1 MDISTTPRRKDD
13 LSHTPEPQAEE
24 EYDTEITV
32 IVTPPTTSLKSILK
46 HNNQSPLADFQS
58 PMKLPATP
66 NEIRAAMTSSPSSPE
81 SPEHK
86 YSTPKTLVD
95 DTKAGDQTIASQP
108 TTQPRTRRVKRTL
121 TCEFNQQTEAKT
133 ATNSPL
139 ITTQT
144 SREEPTNL
152 EQDEEWI
159 QTNKQLHEIAI
170 TDPETS
176 EKCIPIF
183 SAINLKK
190 KRKMLFAPMDF
201 NNISVD
207 ALVDSGALVN
217 CLPESEFQK
226 IKTVSPDNI
235 LKEMDPPT
243 FKLQVAN
250 GEIETPTK
258 TVQLQFELGDWTFKE
273 TFIVATKMTGPILGL
288 TFLKNNSAIL
298 DVSQALLHFPH
309 LTYAISADDNET
321 ISRHHKV
328 TTKTQLTIMPDQC
341 VTIEAGIN
349 LRTLTNTT
357 GIINPTEPYSGE
369 HQLVVASS
377 LSTVTNSK
385 IEIRVTNTSPNP
397 FTLKKNTNL
406 AEFTILSPQEAK
418 QLHPLNSAALKVLAE
433 DDSEQ
438 ALEYVNELLK
448 SSEKPQTV
456 QNFWFPTPE
465 NPGDPSTHTPIQSR
479 ILREIEE
486 LENIQKLNPH
496 DSPEDRASFL
506 SNFKWTD
513 SQLSDEDKKDIEA
526 ILVEYNDIFAR
537 HRLDIGINNEFKIK
551 LTPKSEQPA
560 YTQSLPCPVNLKDDL
575 TVELALMHYYGIITT
590 LPFSKYA
597 SPIFAQRKPN
607 GRLRLLVDL
616 RKINNLISDDYI
628 NNNHPVSTLSDAAQ
642 HLAGKK
648 LFCKLDCSQAYHVLQ
663 MADQKSVELLAFN
676 FASRT
681 FAYLRLAQ
689 GLSRSLSSFSSFMR
703 EYLDRVIKADKC
715 AQYVDDIGIATH
727 TAEELKNNLREV
739 FQCIREAGLR
749 LTMAK
754 CQFGAKEV
762 EFLGRTVSPEGI
774 APQSHKIK
782 NYLQKLSFP
791 KTKKGLQRYIG
802 FVNYYRNYIPRL
814 SEKIAPFHEL
824 VKADKP
830 IKITNE
836 IIGTFDNINKA
847 LDNACG
853 LWLKQP
859 LPNKQYVL
867 MTDANFK
874 NAGYALMIEENA
886 DEKLTSVKKTYAP
899 VAFGSKTFSPS
910 QIKMSIY
917 AKEFLAIYF
926 AFMEYSHILWGSTKP
941 VIVLTDNKSVTRF
954 FQTKIIPPAL
964 WNACDFVL
972 QFNFTIAHVPG
983 RMNTAADFLSRL
995 DLDPKE
1001 KVQLLIRDDI
1011 QTTPIEVH
1019 IQSSNVAEEEQFYF
1033 LPDDDIETEEQ
1044 IWERK
1049 QRARKKILGNDTP
1062 PTPGEEANNETV
1074 QTEDATVIFQTE
1086 ITRHNKTTEDKENTF
1101 PTDMRHQQDQDSVL
1115 RNYKLRLLKEPYD
1128 EHLMATDHRALR
1140 YTAQES
1146 RIILKDGLLYRQYF
1160 GETGTVK
1167 HLQVLLPEQLV
1178 DSFIEAHHGMHNKH
1192 PGITKVIQQ
1201 CREKYYYPSL
1211 AARIAKHIN
1220 QCMKCMQTKRTDNRL
1235 LTPPMIDTSKLA
1247 MGPEDAL
1254 QMDIV
1259 PFDEPSNGF
1268 TAIVTAMDVFSRYL
1282 FTYCVTKI
1290 DARSI
1295 ARVLVDIMTRHA
1307 YLPTTIITDKG
1318 TQFMSEVMAD
1328 TTRVLGIQLRH
1339 ATTKH
1344 AQTIGIL
1351 ERCHASLKEAL
1362 KISTGERRT
1371 MWHQF
1376 VPTATLNYN
1385 TTYHSALGCEPSRV
1399 FHGRIPYNVLDLKF
1413 GLKQNQT
1420 QNPKTDIGEEVVQKT
1435 RMIHQSVTKHLLHS
1449 YIRYKQY
1456 YDKKASAHPLA
1467 ANDYCYA
1474 LHPQANNQGSKLP
1487 FREYLWTGPFVVVKT
1502 LPNNNYLVRKL
1513 QTNKTQILHRI
1524 RLKPCPTKNRLPDIQ
1539 VQTKDFQPDDEVE
1552 ILHDDLYALAW
1563 QSGFE
1568 HFVMTHNHD
1577 SNNESAINPTDSHD
1591 VLENIT
1597 QDDTH
1602 DILTEPQPEQ
1612 QESQPEPNPNP
1623 EPSSPRKGKYNLR
1636 SNPPSNWKR
1645 DYAYY
1650 NPMVVSS
1657 NE

>member
-1 MDISTTPRRKDD
+1 MECSGEPSVDWQRRWLIRRLIKFNKNTLDKLPYPDWYTQNPTHYNSTRRPLLPSSTPETYIYDPDFQCDPYYNETLYDTENLVFRQSINVPFHEFIARTNMDISTAPKRKDD
-13 LSHTPEPQAEE
+13 TNHTPEPQAEE
-24 EYDTEITV
+24 EHDKEITV
-32 IVTPPTTSLKSILK
+32 IVSPPTTPLKSILR
-46 HNNQSPLADFQS
+46 HNNASPLTVQQSPK
-58 PMKLPATP
+58 KLPATS

-81 SPEHK
+81 SPEHR
-86 YSTPKTLVD
+86 YSTHESLGNNKE
-95 DTKAGDQTIASQP
+95 AGDLIQANQP
-108 TTQPRTRRVKRTL
+108 ATNPRTRRVKRRL
-121 TCEFNQQTEAKT
+121 TSEFNLTEKPNPT
-133 ATNSPL
+133 AHNSPSE
-139 ITTQT
+139 TQT
-144 SREEPTNL
+144 PTNETHKP
-152 EQDEEWI
+152 EQDEDWI
-159 QTNKQLHEIAI
+159 HTNKKLNEIAI

-176 EKCIPIF
+176 EKCIPLF
-183 SAINLKK
+183 SAIHLKK

-201 NNISVD
+201 NNLSVD

-217 CLPESEFQK
+217 CLPESELQK
-226 IKTVSPDNI
+226 IKSVSPDNI

-250 GEIETPTK
+250 GDIETPTK

-309 LTYAISADDNET
+309 LTYAIAADDNET
-321 ISRHHKV
+321 VSRHHKV
-328 TTKTQLTIMPDQC
+328 TIKNQLTIMPDQC
-341 VTIEAGIN
+341 MTIEAGIN
-349 LRTLTNTT
+349 LRTITNTT
-357 GIINPTEPYSGE
+357 GIIHPTEQYSGE

-377 LSTVTNSK
+377 LSTVSNSK

-397 FTLKKNTNL
+397 FTLKKNANV
-406 AEFTILSPQEAK
+406 AEFTKLSPQEAK

-433 DDSEQ
+433 DNTEQ

-448 SSEKPQTV
+448 SSEKPQTI
-456 QNFWFPTPE
+456 QNFWFPTPD
-465 NPGDPSTHTPIQSR
+465 NPGDSSTHTPIQSR

-486 LENIQKLNPH
+486 LESIQKLSPH
-496 DSPEDRASFL
+496 NSPEDRAAFL
-506 SNFKWTD
+506 ANFKWTD
-513 SQLSDEDKKDIEA
+513 SQLSDEDKKDIEE

-560 YTQSLPCPVNLKDDL
+560 YTQSLPCLVNLKEDL

-676 FASRT
+676 FASRI

-830 IKITNE
+830 IKITHE
-836 IIGTFDNINKA
+836 IIATFEHINKA

-859 LPNKQYVL
+859 LPNKEYVL

-954 FQTKIIPPAL
+954 FQTKIRPPAL

-1011 QTTPIEVH
+1011 QTAPIEVH

-1049 QRARKKILGNDTP
+1049 QRARKKILKNDTP
-1062 PTPGEEANNETV
+1062 QTPEEETN
-1074 QTEDATVIFQTE
+1074 DATTQSEETTIVFQTE
-1086 ITRHNKTTEDKENTF
+1086 ISRRTENPEEKERTL
-1101 PTDMRHQQDQDSVL
+1101 PRDMRHQQDQDQDKVL
-1115 RNYKLRLLKEPYD
+1115 RN
-1128 EHLMATDHRALR
+1128 
-1140 YTAQES
+1140 
-1146 RIILKDGLLYRQYF
+1146 
-1160 GETGTVK
+1160 
-1167 HLQVLLPEQLV
+1167 
-1178 DSFIEAHHGMHNKH
+1178 
-1192 PGITKVIQQ
+1192 
-1201 CREKYYYPSL
+1201 
-1211 AARIAKHIN
+1211 
-1220 QCMKCMQTKRTDNRL
+1220 
-1235 LTPPMIDTSKLA
+1235 
-1247 MGPEDAL
+1247 
-1254 QMDIV
+1254 
-1259 PFDEPSNGF
+1259 
-1268 TAIVTAMDVFSRYL
+1268 
-1282 FTYCVTKI
+1282 
-1290 DARSI
+1290 
-1295 ARVLVDIMTRHA
+1295 
-1307 YLPTTIITDKG
+1307 
-1318 TQFMSEVMAD
+1318 
-1328 TTRVLGIQLRH
+1328 
-1339 ATTKH
+1339 
-1344 AQTIGIL
+1344 
-1351 ERCHASLKEAL
+1351 
-1362 KISTGERRT
+1362 
-1371 MWHQF
+1371 
-1376 VPTATLNYN
+1376 
-1385 TTYHSALGCEPSRV
+1385 
-1399 FHGRIPYNVLDLKF
+1399 
-1413 GLKQNQT
+1413 
-1420 QNPKTDIGEEVVQKT
+1420 
-1435 RMIHQSVTKHLLHS
+1435 
-1449 YIRYKQY
+1449 
-1456 YDKKASAHPLA
+1456 
-1467 ANDYCYA
+1467 
-1474 LHPQANNQGSKLP
+1474 
-1487 FREYLWTGPFVVVKT
+1487 
-1502 LPNNNYLVRKL
+1502 
-1513 QTNKTQILHRI
+1513 
-1524 RLKPCPTKNRLPDIQ
+1524 
-1539 VQTKDFQPDDEVE
+1539 
-1552 ILHDDLYALAW
+1552 
-1563 QSGFE
+1563 
-1568 HFVMTHNHD
+1568 
-1577 SNNESAINPTDSHD
+1577 
-1591 VLENIT
+1591 
-1597 QDDTH
+1597 
-1602 DILTEPQPEQ
+1602 
-1612 QESQPEPNPNP
+1612 
-1623 EPSSPRKGKYNLR
+1623 
-1636 SNPPSNWKR
+1636 
-1645 DYAYY
+1645 
-1650 NPMVVSS
+1650 
-1657 NE
+1657 

>member
-1 MDISTTPRRKDD
+1 
-13 LSHTPEPQAEE
+13 
-24 EYDTEITV
+24 
-32 IVTPPTTSLKSILK
+32 
-46 HNNQSPLADFQS
+46 
-58 PMKLPATP
+58 
-66 NEIRAAMTSSPSSPE
+66 
-81 SPEHK
+81 
-86 YSTPKTLVD
+86 
-95 DTKAGDQTIASQP
+95 
-108 TTQPRTRRVKRTL
+108 
-121 TCEFNQQTEAKT
+121 
-133 ATNSPL
+133 
-139 ITTQT
+139 
-144 SREEPTNL
+144 
-152 EQDEEWI
+152 
-159 QTNKQLHEIAI
+159 
-170 TDPETS
+170 
-176 EKCIPIF
+176 
-183 SAINLKK
+183 
-190 KRKMLFAPMDF
+190 
-201 NNISVD
+201 
-207 ALVDSGALVN
+207 
-217 CLPESEFQK
+217 
-226 IKTVSPDNI
+226 
-235 LKEMDPPT
+235 
-243 FKLQVAN
+243 
-250 GEIETPTK
+250 
-258 TVQLQFELGDWTFKE
+258 
-273 TFIVATKMTGPILGL
+273 
-288 TFLKNNSAIL
+288 
-298 DVSQALLHFPH
+298 
-309 LTYAISADDNET
+309 
-321 ISRHHKV
+321 
-328 TTKTQLTIMPDQC
+328 
-341 VTIEAGIN
+341 
-349 LRTLTNTT
+349 
-357 GIINPTEPYSGE
+357 
-369 HQLVVASS
+369 
-377 LSTVTNSK
+377 
-385 IEIRVTNTSPNP
+385 
-397 FTLKKNTNL
+397 
-406 AEFTILSPQEAK
+406 
-418 QLHPLNSAALKVLAE
+418 
-433 DDSEQ
+433 
-438 ALEYVNELLK
+438 
-448 SSEKPQTV
+448 
-456 QNFWFPTPE
+456 
-465 NPGDPSTHTPIQSR
+465 
-479 ILREIEE
+479 
-486 LENIQKLNPH
+486 
-496 DSPEDRASFL
+496 
-506 SNFKWTD
+506 
-513 SQLSDEDKKDIEA
+513 
-526 ILVEYNDIFAR
+526 
-537 HRLDIGINNEFKIK
+537 
-551 LTPKSEQPA
+551 
-560 YTQSLPCPVNLKDDL
+560 
-575 TVELALMHYYGIITT
+575 
-590 LPFSKYA
+590 
-597 SPIFAQRKPN
+597 
-607 GRLRLLVDL
+607 
-616 RKINNLISDDYI
+616 
-628 NNNHPVSTLSDAAQ
+628 
-642 HLAGKK
+642 
-648 LFCKLDCSQAYHVLQ
+648 
-663 MADQKSVELLAFN
+663 
-676 FASRT
+676 
-681 FAYLRLAQ
+681 
-689 GLSRSLSSFSSFMR
+689 MR

-727 TAEELKNNLREV
+727 TTEELKNNLREV

-774 APQSHKIK
+774 APQPHKIK

-830 IKITNE
+830 IKIKNE
-836 IIGTFDNINKA
+836 IMQTFENINKA

-853 LWLKQP
+853 LWLKQL

-867 MTDANFK
+867 MTDANFE

-941 VIVLTDNKSVTRF
+941 VTVLTDNKSVTRF
-954 FQTKIIPPAL
+954 FQTKTIPPAL

-1001 KVQLLIRDDI
+1001 KIQLLIRDDI

-1033 LPDDDIETEEQ
+1033 LPEDDIETEEQ

-1049 QRARKKILGNDTP
+1049 QRARKKIQENDITQ
-1062 PTPGEEANNETV
+1062 TPGEETNNTTHAE
-1074 QTEDATVIFQTE
+1074 EATVLFQTE
-1086 ITRHNKTTEDKENTF
+1086 ITRRTQNSEENEK
-1101 PTDMRHQQDQDSVL
+1101 PLPRDMRHQQDRDKVL

-1128 EHLMATDHRALR
+1128 EHLMATDHRALQ

-1160 GETGTVK
+1160 GETGAVK
-1167 HLQVLLPEQLV
+1167 YLQVLLPEQLV
-1178 DSFIEAHHGMHNKH
+1178 DSFIEAHHGSHDKH

-1201 CREKYYYPSL
+1201 CREKFYYPGL
-1211 AARIAKHIN
+1211 AAKIAKHIN

-1247 MGPEDAL
+1247 LGPEDAL

-1268 TAIVTAMDVFSRYL
+1268 TAIVTAMDIFSRYL

-1290 DARSI
+1290 DAKTI

-1318 TQFMSEVMAD
+1318 TQFMSEVVAD

-1385 TTYHSALGCEPSRV
+1385 TTYHSAIGCEPSRV

-1413 GLKQNQT
+1413 GLKQNQ
-1420 QNPKTDIGEEVVQKT
+1420 QPNPTTDIGEEVVQKT
-1435 RMIHQSVTKHLLHS
+1435 RMIHESMSKHLLHS

-1456 YDKKASAHPLA
+1456 YDEKAAAHPLVT
-1467 ANDYCYA
+1467 NDYCYA
-1474 LHPQANNQGSKLP
+1474 LHPQANTQGSKLP
-1487 FREYLWTGPFVVVKT
+1487 FREFLWTGPFVIVKT
-1502 LPNNNYLVRKL
+1502 LPNNNYLIRKL

-1524 RLKPCPTKNRLPDIQ
+1524 RLKPCRTKGRLPDIQ
-1539 VQTKDFQPDDEVE
+1539 VQTKDFQPDNEVE

-1568 HFVMTHNHD
+1568 HFVMTPEHNTH
-1577 SNNESAINPTDSHD
+1577 SEPTIISTDTEDTLQNS
-1591 VLENIT
+1591 T
-1597 QDDTH
+1597 QDADPDALPENH
-1602 DILTEPQPEQ
+1602 PDQPET
-1612 QESQPEPNPNP
+1612 QPAPGPNP

-1650 NPMVVSS
+1650 DPVVISS

>member
-1 MDISTTPRRKDD
+1 MECSGESSIDWQRRWLIRRLIKFNKNTLDKLPYPDWYTQNPTHYNSRRPLLPSSTPETYIYDPDFQCDPYYNETLYDTEKLVFKQSINVPFHEFITRTNMDISTTPKRKDD
-13 LSHTPEPQAEE
+13 TSHTPELQAEE
-24 EYDTEITV
+24 EHDTEITV

-46 HNNQSPLADFQS
+46 HKNQPPPVDHESPK
-58 PMKLPATP
+58 KLPATS
-66 NEIRAAMTSSPSSPE
+66 NEIRAAMTSSPSSPQ
-81 SPEHK
+81 SPEHQ
-86 YSTPKTLVD
+86 YSTHEYSANK
-95 DTKAGDQTIASQP
+95 KEAGDP
-108 TTQPRTRRVKRTL
+108 TEATTLTAKPRTRRVKRTL
-121 TCEFNQQTEAKT
+121 TNEFNQRAKT
-133 ATNSPL
+133 NPVIDGSP
-139 ITTQT
+139 TGTQ
-144 SREEPTNL
+144 SPTRQL
-152 EQDEEWI
+152 HIPEQDEDWI
-159 QTNKQLHEIAI
+159 HTNKQLNEIVI
-170 TDPETS
+170 TDPDTS

-201 NNISVD
+201 NNLSVD

-217 CLPESEFQK
+217 CLPESEYQK

-235 LKEMDPPT
+235 LKEMDPPA

-250 GEIETPTK
+250 GDIETPTK

-288 TFLKNNSAIL
+288 SFLKNNSAIL

-309 LTYAISADDNET
+309 LTYAIAAEDNET
-321 ISRHHKV
+321 VSRHHKV
-328 TTKTQLTIMPDQC
+328 TIKNRLTIMPDQC
-341 VTIEAGIN
+341 ITIEAGIN
-349 LRTLTNTT
+349 LRTITNTT
-357 GIINPTEPYSGE
+357 GIIHPTEQYSGE

-377 LSTVTNSK
+377 LSTVSNSK

-397 FTLKKNTNL
+397 FTLKKNANV

-433 DDSEQ
+433 DNTEQ

-448 SSEKPQTV
+448 SSEKPQTT
-456 QNFWFPTPE
+456 QNFWFPTPD

-496 DSPEDRASFL
+496 NSPEDRATFL
-506 SNFKWTD
+506 ANFKWTD
-513 SQLSDEDKKDIEA
+513 SQLGDKDKKAIGE

-537 HRLDIGINNEFKIK
+537 HRLDIGINNDFKIK
-551 LTPKSEQPA
+551 LTPKSDQPA
-560 YTQSLPCPVNLKDDL
+560 YTQSLPCPVNLKEDL

-727 TAEELKNNLREV
+727 TTEELKNNLREV

-774 APQSHKIK
+774 APQPHKIK

-836 IIGTFDNINKA
+836 IMQTFENINKA

-917 AKEFLAIYF
+917 AKEFLAI
-926 AFMEYSHILWGSTKP
+926 
-941 VIVLTDNKSVTRF
+941 
-954 FQTKIIPPAL
+954 
-964 WNACDFVL
+964 
-972 QFNFTIAHVPG
+972 
-983 RMNTAADFLSRL
+983 
-995 DLDPKE
+995 
-1001 KVQLLIRDDI
+1001 
-1011 QTTPIEVH
+1011 
-1019 IQSSNVAEEEQFYF
+1019 
-1033 LPDDDIETEEQ
+1033 
-1044 IWERK
+1044 
-1049 QRARKKILGNDTP
+1049 
-1062 PTPGEEANNETV
+1062 
-1074 QTEDATVIFQTE
+1074 
-1086 ITRHNKTTEDKENTF
+1086 
-1101 PTDMRHQQDQDSVL
+1101 
-1115 RNYKLRLLKEPYD
+1115 
-1128 EHLMATDHRALR
+1128 
-1140 YTAQES
+1140 
-1146 RIILKDGLLYRQYF
+1146 
-1160 GETGTVK
+1160 
-1167 HLQVLLPEQLV
+1167 
-1178 DSFIEAHHGMHNKH
+1178 
-1192 PGITKVIQQ
+1192 
-1201 CREKYYYPSL
+1201 
-1211 AARIAKHIN
+1211 
-1220 QCMKCMQTKRTDNRL
+1220 
-1235 LTPPMIDTSKLA
+1235 
-1247 MGPEDAL
+1247 
-1254 QMDIV
+1254 
-1259 PFDEPSNGF
+1259 
-1268 TAIVTAMDVFSRYL
+1268 
-1282 FTYCVTKI
+1282 
-1290 DARSI
+1290 
-1295 ARVLVDIMTRHA
+1295 
-1307 YLPTTIITDKG
+1307 
-1318 TQFMSEVMAD
+1318 
-1328 TTRVLGIQLRH
+1328 
-1339 ATTKH
+1339 
-1344 AQTIGIL
+1344 
-1351 ERCHASLKEAL
+1351 
-1362 KISTGERRT
+1362 
-1371 MWHQF
+1371 
-1376 VPTATLNYN
+1376 
-1385 TTYHSALGCEPSRV
+1385 
-1399 FHGRIPYNVLDLKF
+1399 
-1413 GLKQNQT
+1413 
-1420 QNPKTDIGEEVVQKT
+1420 
-1435 RMIHQSVTKHLLHS
+1435 
-1449 YIRYKQY
+1449 
-1456 YDKKASAHPLA
+1456 
-1467 ANDYCYA
+1467 
-1474 LHPQANNQGSKLP
+1474 
-1487 FREYLWTGPFVVVKT
+1487 
-1502 LPNNNYLVRKL
+1502 
-1513 QTNKTQILHRI
+1513 
-1524 RLKPCPTKNRLPDIQ
+1524 
-1539 VQTKDFQPDDEVE
+1539 
-1552 ILHDDLYALAW
+1552 
-1563 QSGFE
+1563 
-1568 HFVMTHNHD
+1568 
-1577 SNNESAINPTDSHD
+1577 
-1591 VLENIT
+1591 
-1597 QDDTH
+1597 
-1602 DILTEPQPEQ
+1602 
-1612 QESQPEPNPNP
+1612 
-1623 EPSSPRKGKYNLR
+1623 
-1636 SNPPSNWKR
+1636 
-1645 DYAYY
+1645 
-1650 NPMVVSS
+1650 
-1657 NE
+1657 